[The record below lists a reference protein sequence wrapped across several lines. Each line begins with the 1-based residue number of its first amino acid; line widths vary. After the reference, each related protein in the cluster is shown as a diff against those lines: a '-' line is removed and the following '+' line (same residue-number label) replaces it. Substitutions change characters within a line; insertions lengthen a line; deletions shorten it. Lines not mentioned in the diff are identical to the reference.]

1 MAYRTAL
8 NSNLKG
14 RANPW
19 LRCTATSR
27 PCPANQ
33 DASRYGADRH
43 LTGMAPAPEAAARG
57 AGAGT
62 GTAAADAAGRAAGT
76 LAAPGTWAAPV
87 NGTLAAGALM
97 EGRSRML
104 SVAGRA
110 RSFEK

>member
-1 MAYRTAL
+1 
-8 NSNLKG
+8 
-14 RANPW
+14 
-19 LRCTATSR
+19 
-27 PCPANQ
+27 
-33 DASRYGADRH
+33 
-43 LTGMAPAPEAAARG
+43 MAPAPEAAARG

-62 GTAAADAAGRAAGT
+62 GAAADAAGRAAGT

-97 EGRSRML
+97 DGRSRML